1 MRLIATI
8 TGHRAGG
15 VGGGGGGGVTA
26 VLTTIV
32 LTGPTT
38 AVVSHAAATSYT
50 ATGYDQTGAV
60 FPFTPTFN
68 SSVSSIATIGS
79 NGSAQGIAAGSTS
92 ITAVGINSLGTTI
105 TSNAITL
112 AVTAQVV
119 TTVQLSGG
127 TTSVIATHT
136 TTAFTAQAF
145 DQLATAMSGQTY
157 AFASSNTGAVTMNSG
172 TGVATGV
179 SAGNTSISATSAG
192 VTSNLIT
199 LQVVAQAA
207 NSVSVSPSSFSVAV
221 GSTQTLTATVMDQ
234 GTPANVITG
243 ASASWTSGTPSI
255 ASVGSGTGVVTG
267 VAAGGAIITA
277 TFGGKSGTS
286 AATVTAGAT
295 SSISA
300 APSSITGG
308 PGSIRQLV
316 ITTNTGTDVT
326 SQCTFT
332 SNAPSTA
339 YADYK
344 PVLTSVTPSS
354 LIQGATNQTVTVSGS
369 GFTSAALGQAVVFS
383 SLTGITVNST
393 TFTNSTTI
401 TLNLTIAGGA
411 TVGARTI
418 QVTDSGHGNSG
429 TVAFSISSA
438 STPTNPVTSGLI
450 LNLKADAGTSTTT
463 NGASVASWTDQSG
476 TGTIYSQSTAGNQP
490 TYVSVAQNGLPGM
503 QFDGINDVL
512 SAPGVVAALNIPNI
526 VYFTVATRASGT
538 GDTIL
543 FSNNDAANS
552 AGVGLGSA
560 SGLTMYVGT
569 GSTVASVT
577 DAGTLGTAAHQVT
590 WILNQAAANKQ
601 QIRKDGA
608 SVATATNAYSGTS
621 TNAPTIGALNVPA
634 GNNGPWTIHEILAY
648 NPVTNPNI
656 LTTDQPTVEAYLQSK
671 WGTP

>member
-8 TGHRAGG
+8 TGHRGGG
-15 VGGGGGGGVTA
+15 VGGGGGGVTA

-38 AVVSHAAATSYT
+38 AVVSHATATSYT

-60 FPFTPTFN
+60 FPLTPTFN

-79 NGSAQGIAAGSTS
+79 DGIAQGVAAGSTS
-92 ITAVGINSLGTTI
+92 ITAVGVNSLGTTI
-105 TSNAITL
+105 TSNAIVLTVV
-112 AVTAQVV
+112 ARAV
-119 TTVQLSGG
+119 TTVQLAGG
-127 TTSVIATHT
+127 ATSVIATHT

-145 DQLATAMSGQTY
+145 DQLGTAMSGQTY
-157 AFASSNTGAVTMNSG
+157 TYASSNAGAATMNSG

-179 SAGNTSISATSAG
+179 SAGNTSISAASAG
-192 VTSNLIT
+192 VVSNLIT
-199 LQVVAQAA
+199 LQVLAQTA

-267 VAAGGAIITA
+267 VAAGGATITA

-286 AATVTAGAT
+286 AATVTAGAV

-308 PGSIRQLV
+308 PGSTRQLV

-332 SNAPSTA
+332 SNAPATA

-354 LIQGATNQTVTVSGS
+354 LIQGATNQTVTVTGS
-369 GFTSAALGQAVVFS
+369 GFTSTALGQAVVFS
-383 SLTGITVNST
+383 SSAGITVNST
-393 TFTNSTTI
+393 TFTDAKTI
-401 TLNLTIAGGA
+401 TLILTISGA
-411 TVGARTI
+411 AATGARTI
-418 QVTDSGHGNSG
+418 QVTDAGHGNSN
-429 TVAFSISSA
+429 TIAFSISSA
-438 STPTNPVTSGLI
+438 SRPTNPITAGLV
-450 LNLKADAGTSTTT
+450 LSLRADAGTSTTT
-463 NGASVASWTDQSG
+463 NGAMVQSWTDQSG
-476 TGTIYSQSTAGNQP
+476 AGVIFSQP
-490 TYVSVAQNGLPGM
+490 TASLRPTFAANIQNGLPGIL
-503 QFDGINDVL
+503 FDGSNDIL
-512 SAPGVVAALNIPNI
+512 VAAATLASLNIPNL
-526 VYFTVATRASGT
+526 VVFTVATRLSGSGDAVLFANYDVANNAGCAMGASAGLNLYYGT
-538 GDTIL
+538 G
-543 FSNNDAANS
+543 AA
-552 AGVGLGSA
+552 ATFLTDGVSP
-560 SGLTMYVGT
+560 GT
-569 GSTVASVT
+569 SV
-577 DAGTLGTAAHQVT
+577 HQVT

-601 QIRKDGA
+601 EIRKDGT
-608 SVATATNAYSGTS
+608 SVATAADAYGTPS
-621 TNAPTIGALNVPA
+621 SPIPSIGALASPA
-634 GNNGPWTIHEILAY
+634 AYYGNWYVHEMNFYDPAV
-648 NPVTNPNI
+648 NPAI
-656 LTTDQPTVEAYLQSK
+656 LTTDRPTEEAYLKST